1 MDYENADLSQQ
12 APRQSAEVQEVK
24 VTVNETATE
33 EQVTIANA
41 SSGSDIVQSTAS
53 ITVAK
58 IDQPIIGN
66 EIVANEKVTDMK
78 SANENVANES
88 SQGENKDI
96 ANAVKEIVGE
106 DVSVKSDERKMSITA
121 EKELTDIENAVA
133 NEVSIEDQKVQKE
146 AEVIK
151 ANIQETFAV
160 QKAEV
165 QEIESESKISDA
177 GSEMTLV
184 EEKTEKS
191 DVDKVNC

>member
-12 APRQSAEVQEVK
+12 ASHQSAEVQEVK

-33 EQVTIANA
+33 EQVTIATA

-66 EIVANEKVTDMK
+66 ETIANEKVANIK

-96 ANAVKEIVGE
+96 ANAVKEIVDE
-106 DVSVKSDERKMSITA
+106 DVSLKSDERKISITA